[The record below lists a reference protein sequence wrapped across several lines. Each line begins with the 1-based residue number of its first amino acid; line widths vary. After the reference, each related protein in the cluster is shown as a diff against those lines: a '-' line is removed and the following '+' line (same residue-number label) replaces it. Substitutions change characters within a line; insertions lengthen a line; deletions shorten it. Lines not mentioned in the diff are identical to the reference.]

1 MHHNN
6 TIEKKPS
13 GWVDMLAVGGGYAA
27 GFALLTCALITCYE
41 VIGRYLFN
49 APTHWTLELSIYL
62 FIWFGFVSMAYVQ
75 REERHV
81 YVDVF
86 VSHLPPKTRGLW
98 NLVITLIFLF
108 FALILLYFGGKY
120 AYESFRISEYS
131 RDMWKVIMWPVKVA
145 VPVGALL
152 LTLYLIMEFI
162 LRLRA
167 FQAIPRSRGERFLD
181 KPIAVTV
188 LLAAV
193 IVVSVMLF
201 PLNGVLGMVVL
212 MLVLLFFGLPIF
224 PSLGIVG
231 AFGIFFV
238 FGGMSGLQASLAR
251 VSFSSLESFSLL
263 CLPLFILVGQI
274 LQSGGVGE
282 EIYNMATKWT
292 NWLPG
297 GEGVATIVACTV
309 FAAISTS
316 SVATAV
322 TIGLI
327 ALPALAL
334 RKYDPP
340 FSYGLLAAGGTL
352 GIMVPP
358 SGSMII
364 YSAVTEESL
373 GKLFIAGLFPGII
386 LSSAFILY
394 AIIFCK
400 YKKTEKPP
408 VVTWPERLQALKVGL
423 WGLAAPIIIMGGIYS
438 GVFTPLESGAIA
450 VLYALCM
457 VVGRG
462 KLKFRDIPKTLRMS
476 TESATMVL
484 SIIVGAMIL
493 GNFMTMMRVPNMA
506 MDYVSSLEI
515 SRWWVMLAIFA
526 LLTVLGM
533 FLEVIS
539 TMMIT
544 LPILYPLILSLGF
557 DGIWFAVMV
566 TLVMEMALLTPPVGL
581 NLYVIMG
588 ITKAPLVDV
597 LRGTI
602 PFFIIMVAGLILF
615 AVFPEISTWL
625 PQKMFVR

>member
-1 MHHNN
+1 
-6 TIEKKPS
+6 
-13 GWVDMLAVGGGYAA
+13 
-27 GFALLTCALITCYE
+27 
-41 VIGRYLFN
+41 
-49 APTHWTLELSIYL
+49 
-62 FIWFGFVSMAYVQ
+62 
-75 REERHV
+75 
-81 YVDVF
+81 
-86 VSHLPPKTRGLW
+86 
-98 NLVITLIFLF
+98 
-108 FALILLYFGGKY
+108 
-120 AYESFRISEYS
+120 ESFRINEYS
-131 RDMWKVIMWPVKVA
+131 RDMWKVIMWPIKAA
-145 VPVGALL
+145 VPVGSLL
-152 LTLYLIMEFI
+152 LSLYLVKEFI
-162 LRLRA
+162 SKLRL
-167 FQAIPRSRGERFLD
+167 FQTIPWSKGQTFLE
-181 KPIAVTV
+181 KTIPVTV
-188 LLAAV
+188 LLAAIV
-193 IVVSVMLF
+193 IASVMLF

-238 FGGMSGLQASLAR
+238 FGGMSGLNASLAR

-282 EIYNMATKWT
+282 EIYNMASKWT

-297 GEGVATIVACTV
+297 GEGVATIIACTV

-316 SVATAV
+316 SVATAI

-334 RKYDPP
+334 RNYNKS

-364 YSAVTEESL
+364 YSAMTEESL
-373 GKLFIAGLFPGII
+373 GKLFIAGLFPGLI
-386 LSSAFILY
+386 LSGAFICY
-394 AIIFCK
+394 TIIFCK
-400 YKKTEKPP
+400 YKGEQEAPP
-408 VVTWPERLQALKVGL
+408 VVTWPERLQALKTGL
-423 WGLAAPIIIMGGIYS
+423 WGLTAPIIIMGGIYS
-438 GVFTPLESGAIA
+438 GVLTPLESGAIA
-450 VLYALCM
+450 VLYSLCM

-462 KLKFRDIPKTLRMS
+462 KLSLRTLPKVMRMS
-476 TESATMVL
+476 TESSTMVL

-506 MDYVSSLEI
+506 MDFVSSLEI
-515 SRWWVMLAIFA
+515 SRWWVMVAIFA

-544 LPILYPLILSLGF
+544 LPILYPLIISLGF

-588 ITKAPLVDV
+588 ITKASLMDV
-597 LRGTI
+597 MRGTV
-602 PFFIIMVAGLILF
+602 PFFIIMIGGLILF

-625 PQKMFVR
+625 PSKMFVR

>member
-1 MHHNN
+1 MHDNREEN
-6 TIEKKPS
+6 PS
-13 GWVDMLAVGGGYAA
+13 GWVDTLAVGGGYVA
-27 GFALLTCALITCYE
+27 GFALLACALITCYE
-41 VIGRYLFN
+41 VIGRYVFN
-49 APTHWTLELSIYL
+49 APTHWTLELAIYL
-62 FIWFGFVSMAYVQ
+62 FIWFGFISMAYVQ
-75 REERHV
+75 REKRHV

-86 VSHLPPKTRGLW
+86 VSRLPPKTRGLW
-98 NLVITLIFLF
+98 DLVIILIFLF
-108 FALILLYFGGKY
+108 FALIILYFGAKY
-120 AYESFRISEYS
+120 AYESFRINEYS
-131 RDMWKVIMWPVKVA
+131 RDMWKVIMWPIKAA
-145 VPVGALL
+145 VPAGAFLL
-152 LTLYLIMEFI
+152 SLYLAKEVVSK
-162 LRLRA
+162 LRL
-167 FQAIPRSRGERFLD
+167 FQTIPWSKGETFLE
-181 KPIAVTV
+181 KTIPVTV
-188 LLAAV
+188 LLAAIV
-193 IVVSVMLF
+193 IASVMLF

-231 AFGIFFV
+231 AFGIFFI

-282 EIYNMATKWT
+282 EIYNMASKWT

-316 SVATAV
+316 SVATAI

-334 RKYDPP
+334 RKYNTS

-364 YSAVTEESL
+364 YSAMTEESL
-373 GKLFIAGLFPGII
+373 GKLFIAGLFPGLI
-386 LSSAFILY
+386 LAGAFICY

-400 YKKTEKPP
+400 YKGEQEAPP
-408 VVTWPERLQALKVGL
+408 VVTWPERLQALKTGL

-462 KLKFRDIPKTLRMS
+462 KLKFRDIPETLRKS
-476 TESATMVL
+476 TESSTMVL
-484 SIIVGAMIL
+484 SIIIGAMIL
-493 GNFMTMMRVPNMA
+493 GIFMTMMRVPNMA

-515 SRWWVMLAIFA
+515 SRWWVMIAIFA

-544 LPILYPLILSLGF
+544 LPILYPLIISLGF

-588 ITKAPLVDV
+588 ITKASLMDV
-597 LRGTI
+597 MRGTV
-602 PFFIIMVAGLILF
+602 PFFIIMIGGLILF

-625 PQKMFVR
+625 PSKMFVR